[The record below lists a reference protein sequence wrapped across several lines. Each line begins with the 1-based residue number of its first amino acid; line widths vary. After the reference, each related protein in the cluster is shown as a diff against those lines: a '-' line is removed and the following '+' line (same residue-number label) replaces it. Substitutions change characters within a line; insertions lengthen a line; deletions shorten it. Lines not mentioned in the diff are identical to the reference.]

1 MLVDGRRSG
10 PANLLALVASHGPSA
25 GGGLFPDMGQD
36 GEPVFVTGER
46 IIWSGRMH
54 VGFLRQRAN
63 NRPLDR
69 IWELP
74 EPAEVWLTDRRLVFT
89 CKKFTEG
96 DWKTAWMDWTE
107 FLASSVNSIRAEL
120 KRYGRRAVGQIR
132 YEWPTSIELMRR
144 RVRMRQVSYLGVDCV
159 DPWDDA
165 IVRLVLFDKSAEHV
179 AGLTRMIVTA
189 SAAYRLTRSLPA
201 GAEAL
206 LRQQADCPVTADQTH
221 PFGSGPG
228 DSGQLPSLDPGATL
242 TFPLPGA
249 IKISGA

>member
-1 MLVDGRRSG
+1 MLVDGRRGG
-10 PANLLALVASHGPSA
+10 PASLLALVSSHGASA
-25 GGGLFPDMGQD
+25 GGLFPDMDQD
-36 GEPVFVTGER
+36 GQPVFAPGER
-46 IIWSGRMH
+46 TIWSGRMR
-54 VGFLRQRAN
+54 VGFLRQRAD

-74 EPAEVWLTDRRLVFT
+74 EPAEVWLTDRRLIFT

-107 FLASSVNSIRAEL
+107 FLASTVNSIRAEL
-120 KRYGRRAVGQIR
+120 KRHGKRAIGQIR
-132 YEWPTSIELMRR
+132 YEWPTSIQLMSR
-144 RVRMRQVSYLGVDCV
+144 RVRMRQVTFVGIDCV

-165 IVRLVLFDKSAEHV
+165 IVRLVLYDKSQEH
-179 AGLTRMIVTA
+179 AADLARIVVSA
-189 SAAYRLTRSLPA
+189 CAAYRLSRSLPD

-206 LRQQADCPVTADQTH
+206 LRQQAVHPITSDQRR

-228 DSGQLPSLDPGATL
+228 ESPQPASLSPGETL

-249 IKISGA
+249 TKISAA